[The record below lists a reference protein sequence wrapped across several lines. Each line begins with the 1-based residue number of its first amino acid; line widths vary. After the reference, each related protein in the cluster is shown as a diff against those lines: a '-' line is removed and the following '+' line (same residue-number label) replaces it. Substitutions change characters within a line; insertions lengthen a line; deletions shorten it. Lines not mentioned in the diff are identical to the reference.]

1 MRFKD
6 DRVNSNGI
14 RPELVLALVIAD
26 QVYNDN
32 GKNLVI
38 TSLNDSQHSK
48 TSLHYSGAAADLR
61 INYFTKSQSMKVV
74 RDLRTRLNADYD
86 VVLEEN
92 HIHLE
97 FQPKRR

>member
-6 DRVNSNGI
+6 SNVNSNGI
-14 RPELVLALVIAD
+14 RPELVLALFIAD
-26 QVYNDN
+26 QVYDGN

-38 TSLNDSQHSK
+38 TSLNDSHHSK

-61 INYFTKSQSMKVV
+61 TNYFTNEESRKVV
-74 RDLRTRLNADYD
+74 RDLHMRLNNDYD
-86 VVLEEN
+86 VVLEED

>member
-1 MRFKD
+1 VRFKD
-6 DRVNSNGI
+6 HSVNSNGI
-14 RPELVLALVIAD
+14 RPELVLALFIAD
-26 QVYNDN
+26 QVYSDN

-61 INYFTKSQSMKVV
+61 INYFNKSESMKVV
-74 RDLRTRLNADYD
+74 RDLRTRLNDDYD
-86 VVLEEN
+86 VILEED